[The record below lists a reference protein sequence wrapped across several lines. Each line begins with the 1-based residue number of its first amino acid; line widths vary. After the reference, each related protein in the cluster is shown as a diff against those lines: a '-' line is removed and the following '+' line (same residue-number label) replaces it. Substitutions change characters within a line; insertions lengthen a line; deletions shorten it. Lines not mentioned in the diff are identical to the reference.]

1 MADTSDDTITVG
13 GRTIVTWLTPY
24 ADLWETHVGAIAMGR
39 LAKALAPARTLLGDD
54 VCLSAFRAY
63 VTAKADKKAPEWFAR
78 ECRVWA
84 AKADIAQEPLV
95 SETGTLTDQGRRVY
109 EGRA

>member
-1 MADTSDDTITVG
+1 MAGTSDAITAG

-54 VCLSAFRAY
+54 TCLSAFRAY
-63 VTAKADKKAPEWFAR
+63 VVAKADKKNPEWFAR
-78 ECRVWA
+78 ECRSWA
-84 AKADIAQEPLV
+84 ARADIPREPLI
-95 SETGTLTDQGRRVY
+95 SETGTLTDAGRRVY
-109 EGRA
+109 EGRT

>member
-1 MADTSDDTITVG
+1 MAGTSDTITAG

-54 VCLSAFRAY
+54 DCLAAFRAY
-63 VTAKADKKAPEWFAR
+63 VVARTEKKNPEWFAR
-78 ECRVWA
+78 ECRAWL
-84 AKADIAQEPLV
+84 AKAAVPVEPLV
-95 SETGTLTDQGRRVY
+95 SETGTLTDAGRRAY

>member
-1 MADTSDDTITVG
+1 MAGTSDAITAG

-39 LAKALAPARTLLGDD
+39 LAKALAPARTLLGDE

-63 VTAKADKKAPEWFAR
+63 VTATADKKAPEWFAR
-78 ECRVWA
+78 DCRTWA
-84 AKADIAQEPLV
+84 TKAAVMTEPLV
-95 SETGTLTDQGRRVY
+95 SETGTLTDMGRRVY